1 MTSTISAGFF
11 TSFTFNMTAYYQIA
25 AGVLYNAPR
34 NLISLTKLKKLPGKQ

>member
-1 MTSTISAGFF
+1 MISAISAGFF
-11 TSFTFNMTAYYQIA
+11 TSFTFNMTAHYHIV